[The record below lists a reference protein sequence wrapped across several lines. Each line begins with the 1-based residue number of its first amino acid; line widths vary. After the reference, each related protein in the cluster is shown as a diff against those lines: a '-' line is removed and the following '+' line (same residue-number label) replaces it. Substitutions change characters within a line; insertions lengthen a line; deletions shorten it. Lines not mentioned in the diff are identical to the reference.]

1 MRIELTCWHAHWH
14 CSSTANAL
22 LKQTHIFMQ
31 RKLHLAWCM
40 PWFCANYT
48 DELQHMFQL
57 FKLHIGNCPF
67 LFVNGG
73 YYFVSV
79 IFAILKDAKGTLQAT
94 KLGWTIIMRLKI
106 FGMMKGNPLNL
117 CEHAVN
123 MQPNKGQQTSGEA
136 YTIHTFK
143 YYHYYHL
150 LANVGCW
157 ARLRKQKWLQPQ
169 NHEKVRS
176 VYPP

>member
-1 MRIELTCWHAHWH
+1 MCLKGFKVKTVKAHQLPNISCPRKGKCMQPRTACPLALQLH
-14 CSSTANAL
+14 CRTPFRN
-22 LKQTHIFMQ
+22 KHIFMQ
-31 RKLHLAWCM
+31 RKLHLAWYM

-117 CEHAVN
+117 CEHVVN
-123 MQPNKGQQTSGEA
+123 M
-136 YTIHTFK
+136 
-143 YYHYYHL
+143 
-150 LANVGCW
+150 
-157 ARLRKQKWLQPQ
+157 
-169 NHEKVRS
+169 
-176 VYPP
+176 